1 MIQAV
6 LTETLPLKAIKGFRC
21 ATINRITGGW
31 IMNQEEN
38 TKTSSPEAQEKEVI
52 FDWVRRSR
60 YGDSEAMES
69 IYRHFKNR
77 LFSLAYRYTY
87 NPAAAEDILQDTFV
101 KVFTNLSSLE
111 GEKTFIGWL
120 YRITINNC
128 LTYIREKKKYMQR
141 TVPLNDVEH
150 MMSGKKKPV
159 HEKLISKS
167 LEKALESLPTKL
179 KSVFLLYDVQGFKH
193 EEVAEILGCS
203 VGTSKSQLFKAR
215 MKIRKHLEKKQII

>member
-1 MIQAV
+1 
-6 LTETLPLKAIKGFRC
+6 
-21 ATINRITGGW
+21 
-31 IMNQEEN
+31 
-38 TKTSSPEAQEKEVI
+38 
-52 FDWVRRSR
+52 
-60 YGDSEAMES
+60 ES
-69 IYRHFKNR
+69 IYRHFKSR

-128 LTYIREKKKYMQR
+128 LTYIREKKKHLQR

-150 MMSGKKKPV
+150 TMSGKKKPA
-159 HEKLISKS
+159 HEKRISKS
-167 LEKALESLPTKL
+167 LEKAIETLPTKL

-193 EEVAEILGCS
+193 EEVAEILGCA

-215 MKIRKHLEKKQII
+215 MKIRKYLEKNKII

>member
-6 LTETLPLKAIKGFRC
+6 LTGTLPLKGIKGFRC
-21 ATINRITGGW
+21 ATINRINGGW

-38 TKTSSPEAQEKEVI
+38 AKSSYPEIQEKEVI
-52 FDWVRRSR
+52 FEWVRRSQQ
-60 YGDSEAMES
+60 GDSDAMES
-69 IYRHFKNR
+69 IYRHFKSR

-87 NPAAAEDILQDTFV
+87 NPAAAEDILHDTFV

-128 LTYIREKKKYMQR
+128 LTYIREKKKHLQR

-150 MMSGKKKPV
+150 TMSGKKKPA
-159 HEKLISKS
+159 HEKRISKS
-167 LEKALESLPTKL
+167 LEKAIETLPTKL

-193 EEVAEILGCS
+193 EEVAEILGCA

-215 MKIRKHLEKKQII
+215 MKIRKYLEKNKII